1 MTDAL
6 FRNDP
11 YLKTCEASV
20 VAINERGGV
29 VLDKTVFYATG
40 GGQPGDRGSLKSA
53 DGRQF
58 EIATTVYDNDKTT
71 IVHVPGEGAQLPKPG
86 ELVTCSLDWEQRLA
100 HMRTHTCLH
109 LLCSLIDAPV
119 TGGQISAGRGRL
131 DFDIPEAVLDK
142 EALTAALNQLID
154 DDRSVTARWITDAEL
169 AAQPELVRTMAV
181 KPPMGSGQVR
191 LIEIA
196 DCDLQPCGGTH
207 VARTGE
213 IGRATVTKIEKKG
226 ARNRRVRVEID

>member
-142 EALTAALNQLID
+142 EALMAALNQLID

>member
-40 GGQPGDRGSLKSA
+40 GGQPGDRGSLKFV
-53 DGRQF
+53 DGRHF

>member
-29 VLDKTVFYATG
+29 VLDRTVFYATG

-71 IVHVPGEGAQLPKPG
+71 IVHVPGEGARLPKPG
-86 ELVTCSLDWEQRLA
+86 ELVTCALDWEQRLA

-142 EALTAALNQLID
+142 EALMAALNQLID